1 MGPKVSEVENMQQQ
15 IQRYRPWFD
24 ESFRSLAIL
33 RQLAEAFPEDGSVSA
48 KSIETRDLATITCS
62 GTARNSQALLKMRDQ
77 LSAARSVSEVHI
89 DQTRGTSPLQFT
101 FNFHWKAGGDN
112 GN

>member
-1 MGPKVSEVENMQQQ
+1 MGPKVKEVEDMQQQ

-24 ESFRSLAIL
+24 GSFRSLSIL
-33 RQLAEAFPEDGSVSA
+33 RQLTEAFPEDGSVSA
-48 KSIETRDLATITCS
+48 RGVETRDLVTVTCS

-77 LSAARSVSEVHI
+77 LSAARGVSDVHI
-89 DQTRGTSPLQFT
+89 DQTHGTSPLQFT
-101 FNFHWKAGGDN
+101 FNFHWTKGGGN